1 MTLWRPCLH
10 RAFRHARLRRAEAHR
25 PLDYL
30 RTFRNRIAHHE
41 PIFTRH
47 LEADYGSLL
56 TVTGWICPRTREW
69 IEHHSRVGALL
80 SRPRDADDVLF

>member
-1 MTLWRPCLH
+1 VFAASDGECDPKR
-10 RAFRHARLRRAEAHR
+10 
-25 PLDYL
+25 
-30 RTFRNRIAHHE
+30 
-41 PIFTRH
+41 FTRY